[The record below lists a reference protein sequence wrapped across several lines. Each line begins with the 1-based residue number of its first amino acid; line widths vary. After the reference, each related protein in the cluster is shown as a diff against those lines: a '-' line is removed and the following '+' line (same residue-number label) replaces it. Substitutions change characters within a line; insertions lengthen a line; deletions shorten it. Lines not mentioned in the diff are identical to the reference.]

1 MTNGE
6 TTETTA
12 ADLRQAC
19 EQRAATYGLLS
30 RLYRAEADAQLLD
43 ELHAA
48 RFRTSTGNANV
59 VNSEAEQRQ
68 AILDYGCEITVLT
81 EEQIKAF
88 QDVLVEQGYY
98 EYFYNK
104 YGADAFEAFGIDIES
119 LRA

>member
-1 MTNGE
+1 MC
-6 TTETTA
+6 A
-12 ADLRQAC
+12 
-19 EQRAATYGLLS
+19 
-30 RLYRAEADAQLLD
+30 
-43 ELHAA
+43 
-48 RFRTSTGNANV
+48 TGNANV